1 MVAAFTSC
9 LSLRQSP
16 VKAKLSFTL
25 NSAITDLPSDTC
37 IIPERAKSSARFPS
51 IGESFQVAPPE
62 DASFK
67 PDNVLSRVVF
77 PAPFAPITAAN

>member
-1 MVAAFTSC
+1 M
-9 LSLRQSP
+9 
-16 VKAKLSFTL
+16 
-25 NSAITDLPSDTC
+25 
-37 IIPERAKSSARFPS
+37 IPERAKSSARFPS